1 MRTDSQVRLRRE
13 PLAAK
18 VPDITASFWALK
30 LVTTAMG
37 EAASDYLLN
46 TMSFVGLVIGAAGF
60 AFALWIQFRTR
71 RYNAFA
77 YWSAVMM
84 VAVFGTMS
92 ADVVH
97 HQLGVSFAMSTLLC
111 ALAVAAT
118 ASARWRDGSSARLP
132 RRG

>member
-1 MRTDSQVRLRRE
+1 
-13 PLAAK
+13 
-18 VPDITASFWALK
+18 
-30 LVTTAMG
+30 MG

-60 AFALWIQFRTR
+60 AFALWVQFRTR